1 MNKRK
6 SNNTGKEKITG
17 IMLRHRGYNHTQSQ
31 KKPDGQNEQE
41 TTTSALYWN
50 KKEFNPLGGQL
61 KHCIIFFS
69 LPPESKHLSHFC
81 FRKQD
86 VFI

>member
-61 KHCIIFFS
+61 KHSIIFFFS
-69 LPPESKHLSHFC
+69 PSRIKTFKSFLL
-81 FRKQD
+81 
-86 VFI
+86 